1 MREPLNL
8 LLGCTVA
15 AAGVPASITYRDS
28 YFNSIYLNGNEYMH
42 FFGVHF
48 VFKCTVY
55 GAECVL
61 CNAFI

>member
-42 FFGVHF
+42 FFWVHF

-55 GAECVL
+55 GA
-61 CNAFI
+61 